1 MEGRHT
7 ERKREGARR
16 RRRRRERG
24 RQAARDREMK
34 VERTKEKNALKST
47 LALAAYRPVIECGVC
62 DECTALYS
70 SSVCSFQAFGRPD

>member
-16 RRRRRERG
+16 RERG
-24 RQAARDREMK
+24 RQAARDREVK

>member
-1 MEGRHT
+1 
-7 ERKREGARR
+7 
-16 RRRRRERG
+16 
-24 RQAARDREMK
+24 MK

-70 SSVCSFQAFGRPD
+70 SVCSFQAFGRPD

>member
-7 ERKREGARR
+7 ERERGSEAQAQRKRQA
-16 RRRRRERG
+16 G